1 MTLVISRVTR
11 DSGKYISAGDLEKFS
26 YCPLS
31 WWLSTEFEGET
42 ETLAHGIDEHEKLG
56 KSLWKIEATE
66 KTARATEKLVFW
78 WAIAATLF
86 ALIGLELLP
95 IKESMTLS
103 QILGVVALIWV
114 LAASYFLYKSSKSTM
129 DSNTVEYE
137 RIILI
142 FGIVAALVAVNA
154 VAFTA
159 TNVRLAQTIEAMA
172 VVWLVGASFFLY
184 RTMRSTGIIDALR
197 KEYRVRGEIEYI
209 DMDKAK
215 AFKSEK
221 YGLSGRPDYII
232 KLDAGLIPVE
242 EKKGRTPR
250 GPLFSHILQVA
261 AYCLL
266 IEEVEGKAPP
276 YGILKYPEHEH
287 EIEFN
292 DDLRAVV
299 LEKLGEMRRILVT
312 EDCHRNHDRPG
323 KCASCSRRDVCPEKL
338 A

>member
-1 MTLVISRVTR
+1 VTR
-11 DSGKYISAGDLEKFS
+11 DSGKYISAGDLEKYS

-31 WWLSTEFEGET
+31 WWLSTEFEGKT
-42 ETLAHGIDEHEKLG
+42 DGIAHGIEEHEKLG

-66 KTARATEKLVFW
+66 RTARAAEKLVFW
-78 WAIAATLF
+78 WAIAATLI
-86 ALIGLELLP
+86 AVIGLELLP
-95 IKESMTLS
+95 IKHSLTLS

-114 LAASYFLYKSSKSTM
+114 LAASYFLYRSSRSTM
-129 DSNTVEYE
+129 DSNAVEYE

-142 FGIVAALVAVNA
+142 FGIVAAVLAVNA
-154 VAFTA
+154 VAFTL
-159 TNVRLAQTIEAMA
+159 TNVRLAQAMELTA

-184 RTMRSTGIIDALR
+184 KTMRSTSIIDALR

-215 AFKSEK
+215 VFKSDK
-221 YGLSGRPDYII
+221 YGLTGRPDYII

-292 DDLRAVV
+292 DDLKAVV
-299 LEKLGEMRRILVT
+299 IEKLGEMRRIMET

-323 KCASCSRRDVCPEKL
+323 KCASCSRREVCPERL